1 MLFQISLTTLTISSP
16 RDEPGVVSPVKV
28 VLTPAEDP
36 SEEKGALADE
46 EEEKVTLVDD
56 GEVKPPR
63 KPLLWEVELFMTEQK
78 EDYDEGQD
86 PEYVPPPTC
95 LDISLDYDEVI

>member
-1 MLFQISLTTLTISSP
+1 M
-16 RDEPGVVSPVKV
+16 
-28 VLTPAEDP
+28 
-36 SEEKGALADE
+36 ADE

-63 KPLLWEVELFMTEQK
+63 KPLLWEVELLMTEQK